1 MESGL
6 ELLVTTEVAF
16 TRFFLS
22 RRIHHARNFRKSCG
36 RDADSLFAPMFVA
49 KKKKD
54 IARARHVQYV
64 SKSWPNDVSS
74 FSTSDSNKWE
84 SGGEGGGGRKVAELC
99 RTKNIFL
106 PKGDERERRVGPG
119 VCTDNCNAL
128 QKRRSTETRASSLP
142 PPPSSSVFSAES
154 RPFYF
159 RRLKVPRP
167 RLRRFP
173 FKVAAG
179 LASGRYR
186 RLETSPQLLPILPAL
201 FPLAPSSALS
211 SSLSPPI
218 RPCSTVL

>member
-84 SGGEGGGGRKVAELC
+84 SGGEGGEEEKSRNCAELKISSCRKGMRGRGGWDRAYARTTVTRCKKDARRKRELPPSLPLRAPPSFRPKVA
-99 RTKNIFL
+99 RSIF
-106 PKGDERERRVGPG
+106 DV
-119 VCTDNCNAL
+119 
-128 QKRRSTETRASSLP
+128 
-142 PPPSSSVFSAES
+142 
-154 RPFYF
+154 
-159 RRLKVPRP
+159 
-167 RLRRFP
+167 
-173 FKVAAG
+173 
-179 LASGRYR
+179 
-186 RLETSPQLLPILPAL
+186 
-201 FPLAPSSALS
+201 
-211 SSLSPPI
+211 
-218 RPCSTVL
+218 